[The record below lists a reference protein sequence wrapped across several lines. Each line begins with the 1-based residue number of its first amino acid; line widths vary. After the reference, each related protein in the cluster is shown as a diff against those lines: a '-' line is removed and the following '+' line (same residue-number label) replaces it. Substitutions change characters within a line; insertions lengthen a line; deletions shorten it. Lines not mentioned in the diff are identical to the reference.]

1 MLQLQ
6 RLMLTYQ
13 DRIAFVPVSLDRSIE
28 DARSYMDSNGFD
40 MKAYGNLKGT
50 LLQKLDIRYVPTTL
64 LVDAKG
70 NLLKKHIG
78 SVSDKDMENLLK
90 SAIK

>member
-6 RLMLTYQ
+6 RLLPRYQ
-13 DRIAFVPVSLDRSIE
+13 DKIAFVPVSLDRSIE
-28 DARSYMDSNGFD
+28 DARTYMDNNGFD
-40 MKAYGNLKGT
+40 IKAYGNLKGT
-50 LLQKLDIRYVPTTL
+50 LLHKLDIRYVPTTL

-70 NLLKKHIG
+70 NLLRKHVG
-78 SVSDKDMENLLK
+78 SLTDKDMESLLK